1 MNKWLMCVVALILG
15 MLMFHMLKGVC
26 GCKTVE
32 GSSSFTENCKGD
44 GYDTTTCAKCKNFNN
59 KTTDFSLPSC
69 MSVYD
74 RRTCYNCFDI
84 LNKIR

>member
-32 GSSSFTENCKGD
+32 GISDFTMD
-44 GYDTTTCAKCKNFNN
+44 KCIESGL
-59 KTTDFSLPSC
+59 D
-69 MSVYD
+69 D
-74 RRTCYNCFDI
+74 QDCYKCFM
-84 LNKIR
+84 LNHKPQ